1 MDFGFLSRLRWG
13 LTAGASRWGE
23 GSIKG
28 ISSSAFFFFFF
39 LVLSFYLRS
48 REVEALGKVGIAS
61 LRKAGDPSLL
71 LSKFILSVTPQMYLS
86 DIHRV
91 PRISQGLCTLRR
103 LEKSSGLR
111 DLHSGPEV
119 WLGSFF
125 VFQRTGCCLTESESD
140 SVVSNSL

>member
-1 MDFGFLSRLRWG
+1 MAKLALLVYGSPG
-13 LTAGASRWGE
+13 IPASFSPSSFFQSPHRCIYQT
-23 GSIKG
+23 SIG
-28 ISSSAFFFFFF
+28 CLEF
-39 LVLSFYLRS
+39 
-48 REVEALGKVGIAS
+48 
-61 LRKAGDPSLL
+61 
-71 LSKFILSVTPQMYLS
+71 
-86 DIHRV
+86 
-91 PRISQGLCTLRR
+91 SQGLCTLRR